1 MQGKKGNQEI
11 SVVGRLVSLEA
22 LVFLMGVVSLIYG
35 LVTLRMSNIIIG
47 TVILLAAFFVARKWR
62 RVHIKQSH

>member
-1 MQGKKGNQEI
+1 MQGKKQNQEI

-35 LVTLRMSNIIIG
+35 LVTLKPSNIIIG
-47 TVILLAAFFVARKWR
+47 AVILLAAFLVARRWR
-62 RVHIKQSH
+62 RAHSK